1 MKFLDQ
7 AKVYIRSGDGGAGC
21 ISFRR
26 EQYIEFGGP
35 DGGDGGRGGDVI
47 AECVDG
53 LNTLIDYR
61 YQQHFKAGTGVHG
74 MGSNRTGADGGDRIL
89 LVPVGTQIFAE
100 DNETLL
106 ADLTEI
112 GQTAILAKGGNGGF
126 GNTHFKGPV
135 NRAPRHANPGLEGRE
150 AWIWLRLK
158 LIADI
163 GLIGLPNAGKST
175 LLANVS
181 RARPKIADYPF
192 TTLHPN
198 LGVVGAR
205 GREFVM
211 ADIPGLIEGASEGA
225 GLGHRFL
232 GHVERCAVL
241 LHLVDATQENLI
253 DAYQTIRTEL
263 AAYDDNLAQKQEI
276 VALTKCDA
284 LTEDV
289 LEEKIAT
296 LKTVCADVRPISA
309 VTGLNIQSLNDTLL
323 NIIDG
328 DANRQNGPDDDEA
341 DDKADDT
348 ADKGGW
354 HPLADT
360 L

>member
-26 EQYIEFGGP
+26 EKYVEFGGP
-35 DGGDGGRGGDVI
+35 DGGDGGRGGDII

-61 YQQHFKAGTGVHG
+61 YQQHFKASTGVHG
-74 MGSNRTGADGGDRIL
+74 MGSNRTGADGQDRIL
-89 LVPVGTQIFAE
+89 RVPVGTQIFAE
-100 DNETLL
+100 DNETLI
-106 ADLTEI
+106 ADLTKI
-112 GQTAILAKGGNGGF
+112 GQIEILAKGGNGGF

-211 ADIPGLIEGASEGA
+211 ADIPGLIAGASEGA

-241 LHLVDATQENLI
+241 LHLVDATQEDLV
-253 DAYQTIRTEL
+253 DAYQTIRNEL
-263 AAYDDNLAQKQEI
+263 AAYDDGLSQKQEI

-284 LTEDV
+284 LTDDI
-289 LEEKIAT
+289 LAEKLAS
-296 LKTVCADVRPISA
+296 LQAVCDTPVRQISA
-309 VTGLNIQSLNDTLL
+309 VTGLNMQELNDTLL
-323 NIIDG
+323 GIIDNKG
-328 DANRQNGPDDDEA
+328 KPASDGQPTTGGAADDDA
-341 DDKADDT
+341 P
-348 ADKGGW
+348 W
-354 HPLADT
+354 HPLAQGS
-360 L
+360 

>member
-26 EQYIEFGGP
+26 EKYIEFGGP

-61 YQQHFKAGTGVHG
+61 YQQHFKASTGVHG
-74 MGSNRTGADGGDRIL
+74 MGSNRTGADGDDKVLR
-89 LVPVGTQIFAE
+89 VPVGTQIFAE

-126 GNTHFKGPV
+126 GNTRFKGPV

-150 AWIWLRLK
+150 AWVWLRLK

-241 LHLVDATQENLI
+241 LHLVDATQDNLAE
-253 DAYQTIRTEL
+253 AYQTIRTEL
-263 AAYDDNLAQKQEI
+263 AAYDDNLAQKPEL

-284 LTEDV
+284 LTDDV
-289 LEEKIAT
+289 LAEKRQQ
-296 LKTVCADVRPISA
+296 LETVCDGDIRTISA
-309 VTGLNIQSLNDTLL
+309 VTGLNMQELNDTLL
-323 NIIDG
+323 TIIDG
-328 DANRQNGPDDDEA
+328 DGDTASEDDEGA
-341 DDKADDT
+341 DGTD
-348 ADKGGW
+348 GGAW